1 MDFTNL
7 SLGKRGGGEG
17 KGGGRGSFK
26 NMQISSSRPA
36 VRKVVLEKQKKRTG
50 KEKQEQTLFKDLRQD
65 SDKEQ
70 RVTEVVQF

>member
-1 MDFTNL
+1 M
-7 SLGKRGGGEG
+7 GGEAL
-17 KGGGRGSFK
+17 KICKSV
-26 NMQISSSRPA
+26 PA
-36 VRKVVLEKQKKRTG
+36 VLQCAKSCWRNKKKRTG